1 MERKTVT
8 QIPASVSPGKKSG
21 TRRAATRRILDAA
34 EEVFAEH
41 GFGGASMQQIA
52 DRAGLPKANL
62 HYYFS
67 TKEALYRQVVER
79 ILAIWLEAA
88 GAFDD
93 GDDPATALAAYI
105 DAKME
110 VSREHPAGSKVWAA
124 EILHGAPVAQQY
136 LETTLKAWM
145 AAREAAI
152 QRWIDQGLMRPVAP
166 RHLMYMI
173 WAATQ
178 HYADFA
184 HQIDTLNGGAPLSPE
199 QWAAAKRDVAAMVLG
214 GVGLT
219 APKARSPGDGEGAGA
234 QV

>member
-1 MERKTVT
+1 MEPNFVT
-8 QIPASVSPGKKSG
+8 QIPTKASIGKKSG
-21 TRRAATRRILDAA
+21 VRLAATRRILDAA
-34 EEVFAEH
+34 EGVFAEH
-41 GFGGASMQQIA
+41 GFRGASMQQIA
-52 DRAGLPKANL
+52 DCAGLPKANL

-67 TKEALYRQVVER
+67 TKDALYRQVVER
-79 ILAIWLEAA
+79 ILVIWLEAA

-93 GDDPATALAAYI
+93 GDDPAAALTAYI

-110 VSREHPAGSKVWAA
+110 ISRDHPAGSKVWAA
-124 EILHGAPVAQQY
+124 EIMHGAPVAQEF
-136 LETTLKAWM
+136 LETTLCEWM

-152 QRWIDQGLMRPVAP
+152 QRWIDQGLIRPVAP

-199 QWAAAKRDVAAMVLG
+199 QWAAAKRDVAAMILG

-219 APKARSPGDGEGAGA
+219 PAKARATGGH
-234 QV
+234 